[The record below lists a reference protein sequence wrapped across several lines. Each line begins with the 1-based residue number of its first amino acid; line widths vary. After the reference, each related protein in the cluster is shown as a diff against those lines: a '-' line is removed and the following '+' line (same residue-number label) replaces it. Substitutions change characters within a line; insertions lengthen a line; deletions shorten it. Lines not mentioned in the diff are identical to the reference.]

1 MAQVSQAEQERNKS
15 KLLRGLERAKQ
26 IIPTTPVANKN
37 PLKESSGYDIDE
49 PIIGLTSSS
58 YDSYEEPNYSM
69 IGGMSESAFK
79 LPPEILESMIGTPIG
94 DSTSI
99 LDELP
104 IAKEKPIKPTPS
116 HSPQRAIREQTYSQ
130 PVQQMPVVQQTI
142 DYSLIK
148 TIIEDV
154 VKKNNAALKKSI
166 LTESKNMVDSS
177 NLNIMKIG
185 DKFQFLT
192 DDGNLFEATLTFK
205 KNIKNKGTR

>member
-69 IGGMSESAFK
+69 IGGMSESASK
-79 LPPEILESMIGTPIG
+79 LPPEILESMIGT
-94 DSTSI
+94 
-99 LDELP
+99 
-104 IAKEKPIKPTPS
+104 PIKPTPS

-205 KNIKNKGTR
+205 KNIKNKGTK